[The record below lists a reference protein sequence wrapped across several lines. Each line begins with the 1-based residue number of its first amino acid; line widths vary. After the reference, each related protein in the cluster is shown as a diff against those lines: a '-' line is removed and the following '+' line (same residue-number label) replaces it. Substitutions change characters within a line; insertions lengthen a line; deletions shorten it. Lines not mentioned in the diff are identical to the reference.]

1 MNFSKLLCVCVC
13 DCILSTCKDNV
24 VTELLEENTTSQ
36 YFYIPGMY
44 QAEGIHKDVEGD
56 NVPGEVREANDS
68 YESNQ
73 DVDQKSSEENVQ
85 KEEKPE
91 LQVAPGT
98 EASPARTSEP
108 QANKSESNSE
118 SLTSD
123 PTQTVSRDQSSFM
136 NVASGLMNEAE
147 DPGKKIKCKGS
158 LRVPANA
165 LPPLKWTT
173 PNPKT
178 SIGR

>member
-1 MNFSKLLCVCVC
+1 MQLRKVPSQ
-13 DCILSTCKDNV
+13 S

-44 QAEGIHKDVEGD
+44 QAEGMHKDVEGD

-91 LQVAPGT
+91 LPVASGT

-118 SLTSD
+118 SRPESLTSD
-123 PTQTVSRDQSSFM
+123 PMQTV
-136 NVASGLMNEAE
+136 LMNEAE
-147 DPGKKIKCKGS
+147 YPGKKIKCKGS
-158 LRVPANA
+158 LRVPPNA